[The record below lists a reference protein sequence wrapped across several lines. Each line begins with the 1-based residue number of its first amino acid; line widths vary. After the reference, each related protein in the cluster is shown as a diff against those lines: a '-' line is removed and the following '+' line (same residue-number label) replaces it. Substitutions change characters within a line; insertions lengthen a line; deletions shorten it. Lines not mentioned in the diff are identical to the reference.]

1 VNKPIASKT
10 PKQVY
15 DVVCQRETA
24 IELLPEGELKERVRG
39 DLARL
44 RARAET
50 LQAVYKAAN
59 RKSLR
64 R

>member
-1 VNKPIASKT
+1 MNKPIASKT
-10 PKQVY
+10 PKQIY
-15 DVVCQRETA
+15 DRIRQRETA
-24 IELLPEGELKERVRG
+24 IELLPEGELKEKVRA

-44 RARAET
+44 RALTEV
-50 LQAVYKAAN
+50 LQSGHQVAN

>member
-15 DVVCQRETA
+15 DVVRERETA

-50 LQAVYKAAN
+50 LQAVHKAAN